1 MSGKATKNDGS
12 KGLDKRK
19 YPDEH
24 GYEADMGKGL
34 YHPENFRDMSVDTIR
49 CSQQRHDGLYVDNFL
64 VVVMRP

>member
-1 MSGKATKNDGS
+1 MDVVANNNGGATGGN
-12 KGLDKRK
+12 RK
-19 YPDEH
+19 YPNEH